1 LAFGCCDVVVSSKL
15 SDCGVQLFISHPFFL
30 RLVFSAQDLDNVYAM
45 IRIIHTMN
53 TFENEKCSLPSFFM
67 IQPNQTTE
75 SAATTTKI
83 RPKQPHIHKHPD
95 DIEIPLW

>member
-1 LAFGCCDVVVSSKL
+1 
-15 SDCGVQLFISHPFFL
+15 
-30 RLVFSAQDLDNVYAM
+30 
-45 IRIIHTMN
+45 MN
-53 TFENEKCSLPSFFM
+53 MFENEKCSLPSFFM

-83 RPKQPHIHKHPD
+83 RPKQAHIHKHPD